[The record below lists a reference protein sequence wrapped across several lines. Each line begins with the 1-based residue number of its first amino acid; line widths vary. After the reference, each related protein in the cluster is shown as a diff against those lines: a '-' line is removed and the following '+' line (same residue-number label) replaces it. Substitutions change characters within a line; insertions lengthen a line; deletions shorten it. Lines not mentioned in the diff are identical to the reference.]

1 MRIIWSEDAQSELG
15 LILEYGAAT
24 FGERAA
30 GRFYRE
36 VLDNEVRLL
45 SFPCMGKIEPL
56 LAGRPQNFRSLVI
69 HKHYKLIYYIDEDTI
84 YIAALIDTRAD
95 PDSLTEKLG

>member
-1 MRIIWSEDAQSELG
+1 
-15 LILEYGAAT
+15 
-24 FGERAA
+24 
-30 GRFYRE
+30 
-36 VLDNEVRLL
+36 
-45 SFPCMGKIEPL
+45 MGKIEPL

-95 PDSLTEKLG
+95 PDSLAEKLG